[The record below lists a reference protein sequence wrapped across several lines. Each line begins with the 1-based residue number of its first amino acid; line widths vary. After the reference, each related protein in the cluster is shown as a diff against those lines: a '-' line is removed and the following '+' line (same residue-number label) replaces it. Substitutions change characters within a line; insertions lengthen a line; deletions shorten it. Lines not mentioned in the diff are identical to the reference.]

1 MREVFLMI
9 NKLRQSNWLDW
20 PIVLM
25 ALLIF
30 SQPFGVSFELFTLIM
45 AVLGIRSLVKNEQ
58 AFRHSG
64 AVKAYTTLF
73 ACFWIP
79 MLMSLPDAYML
90 KKGVIDALG
99 MLRFYFAGIF
109 VIYSLSSIKI
119 HERIAH
125 VIACIVIF
133 WILDAWV
140 QFVTGSD
147 LFGVS
152 VYSASRV
159 TGLFGDDPI
168 LGWMLVVYIGICA
181 VAVYQSIGKWGLFIA
196 VPVLVATVFI
206 SGNRGAWVAI
216 VWIVIFLS
224 MIAILWKVKVSKKVM
239 LSSLLIIG
247 VAITGLSTNDGLKS
261 RLAHTFQGVGSADF
275 ESWDKATAYRLT
287 LWNTAIKMI
296 SDKWINGVG
305 FKGFRYA
312 YPDYAEPDDKY
323 VQGSVEGEPK
333 TGAFHGH
340 QIVIDAMAEMG
351 VFGLLGLLAACWLV
365 FWRYFWHVVKL
376 RQLIPLGYYCGL
388 VGVLFP
394 VNTHL
399 SLYKAYWAQAFWL
412 LAALFVASLFT
423 YARAMG
429 DDKESSSPLD
439 VS

>member
-1 MREVFLMI
+1 M
-9 NKLRQSNWLDW
+9 DW
-20 PIVLM
+20 PVVLIS
-25 ALLIF
+25 LLVF

-58 AFRHSG
+58 AFRHS
-64 AVKAYTTLF
+64 AEVKAYTTLF
-73 ACFWIP
+73 VCFWVP
-79 MLMSLPDAYML
+79 MLLSLPDAYML
-90 KKGVIDALG
+90 KKGVVESVG

-109 VIYSLSSIKI
+109 VIHRLSSIKL
-119 HERIAH
+119 HERIGH

-133 WILDAWV
+133 WVLDAWV

-147 LFGVS
+147 LFGIN

-168 LGWMLVVYIGICA
+168 LGWMLIVYIGICA
-181 VAVYQSIGKWGLFIA
+181 VVVYQSVGKWGLFIA

-216 VWIVIFLS
+216 VWIVLFLS
-224 MIAILWKVKVSKKVM
+224 IIAILWKVKVSKKAV
-239 LSSLLIIG
+239 LSSLLVIG
-247 VAITGLSTNDGLKS
+247 VAITGLSTHDGLKS

-287 LWNTAIKMI
+287 LWNTAINMI

-323 VQGSVEGEPK
+323 VQGSAEGKPK

-365 FWRYFWHVVKL
+365 FWRYFWQVVKL

-394 VNTHL
+394 INTHL

-412 LAALFVASLFT
+412 LAALFIASLFT
-423 YARAMG
+423 YSRAMS
-429 DDKESSSPLD
+429 DDKGSSSPPGG
-439 VS
+439 S